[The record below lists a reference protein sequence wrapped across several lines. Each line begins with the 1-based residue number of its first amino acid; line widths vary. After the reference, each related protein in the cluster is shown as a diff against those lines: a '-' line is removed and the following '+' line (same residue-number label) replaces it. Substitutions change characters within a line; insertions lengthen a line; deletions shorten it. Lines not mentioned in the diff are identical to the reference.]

1 MQVSGRFERHAAY
14 LREGWK
20 GRALIALLGFVLY
33 WLMQAAGGYVFR
45 ESSGEFLMVVGAHLV
60 ACIAMLV
67 LFWLLRKMHPIGN
80 RFKGEGFSSNAFWL
94 GLASVAL
101 LYVTSYAFSKWIGQP
116 PEPFMQQF
124 MNALKTGSIYN
135 SGILLF
141 LILVLAPLGE
151 ELAFRH
157 FLINLFAF
165 KKTFWRY
172 TAILFSAVLF
182 TAIHW
187 QYSFKTTFVSLFV
200 LALMLAIARLAT
212 GGLMLPMIMHA
223 FAGLLAV
230 GLYPFFYS

>member
-1 MQVSGRFERHAAY
+1 MQVSGGFEWRASY

-20 GRALIALLGFVLY
+20 GRASIAFLGFVLY
-33 WLMQAAGGYVFR
+33 WLMQVAGGYVFR
-45 ESSGEFLMVVGAHLV
+45 ESSGEFLVVVGAHLV
-60 ACIAMLV
+60 ACIVMV
-67 LFWLLRKMHPIGN
+67 LLFCLLRRMHPIGN
-80 RFKGEGFSSNAFWL
+80 RFKGEGFSSKALWM

-101 LYVTSYAFSKWIGQP
+101 LYVASYAFSKWIGQP

-124 MNALKTGSIYN
+124 MSALQAGSIYN

-172 TAILFSAVLF
+172 AAILFSALLF

-187 QYSFKTTFVSLFV
+187 QYSFKTTLVSLFV

-212 GGLMLPMIMHA
+212 GGLLLPMIMHG